1 MSCGRLFLMGG
12 AMSLLLCRPAPACA
26 QQFEE
31 PDPCADK
38 SGRLEA
44 SACWTREAERADQ
57 EMKETYD
64 ALLLK
69 LPRRAADALKKAQK
83 LWLDYRDA
91 QLLLLFAVANPA
103 NVHNWDDS
111 ICVAIARRELARE
124 RTQALKRLAERRPD
138 EACLL

>member
-1 MSCGRLFLMGG
+1 MRCGRLLLIAGTMG
-12 AMSLLLCRPAPACA
+12 LLLYRPAPARA
-26 QQFEE
+26 QQLEE
-31 PDPCADK
+31 PDPCADRT
-38 SGRLEA
+38 GRLEA

-57 EMKETYD
+57 EMKEAYD

-83 LWLDYRDA
+83 LWLEYRDA

-103 NVHNWDDS
+103 NVHNWDDA

-124 RTQALKRLAERRPD
+124 RTLALKRLAERRPD